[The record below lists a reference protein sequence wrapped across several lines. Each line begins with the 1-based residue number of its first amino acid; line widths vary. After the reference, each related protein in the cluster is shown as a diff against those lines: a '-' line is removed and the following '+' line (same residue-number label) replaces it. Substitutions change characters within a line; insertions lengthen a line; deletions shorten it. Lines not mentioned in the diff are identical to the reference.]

1 MAERKT
7 TAGKNTAA
15 NKAQTPKAPKA
26 TNEVK
31 DVTNA
36 PTPAPAA
43 FVEEDLNLDVKVTLR
58 NLAGWDVTFSKLH
71 DGYGDVIIV
80 ANGQTRLSRN
90 EINAQIDNGN
100 KLLTGIDGQ
109 GSHAT
114 VVIDDEAT
122 RRWVG
127 FDTEERPQ
135 KVFNEKMVLDMFAMK
150 QSDYE
155 DAVHANIQTRA
166 EKYAFIEAIK
176 KLKLND
182 YAKMVF
188 ASNYTGY
195 KL

>member
-1 MAERKT
+1 MRCTHAI
-7 TAGKNTAA
+7 GSL
-15 NKAQTPKAPKA
+15 
-26 TNEVK
+26 
-31 DVTNA
+31 
-36 PTPAPAA
+36 A
-43 FVEEDLNLDVKVTLR
+43 FRASVIPSD
-58 NLAGWDVTFSKLH
+58 TFIWS
-71 DGYGDVIIV
+71 IIRSSLSC
-80 ANGQTRLSRN
+80 ACSFRLSRN
-90 EINAQIDNGN
+90 EINAQIDNNN
-100 KLLTGIDGQ
+100 KLFTGTDGQ

-114 VVIDDEAT
+114 VVIEDEAT

-127 FDTEERPQ
+127 FDTEDNPQ
-135 KVFNEKMVLDMFAMK
+135 RIFNDQMVLDMFAMK

-155 DAVHANIQTRA
+155 DAVHENIQTRA